1 MEMVS
6 IDEQQ
11 ALPMLLVL
19 QDPFYHAYWFEYCFT
34 SFVTC
39 YRLIKPVDI
48 VKFIVF
54 LCVCVC
60 CNSNFREEI

>member
-39 YRLIKPVDI
+39 YRL
-48 VKFIVF
+48 
-54 LCVCVC
+54 
-60 CNSNFREEI
+60 